1 MLLAWVLGLPLPI
14 EIDKRPGKKFRQGFI
29 GVPAAAVGRIKN
41 VFLCL
46 FPHSLDVG
54 VGEAVSLYCARVGT
68 DSGVGPE
75 EWLRQSAHPF
85 GGSVCRGL
93 C

>member
-1 MLLAWVLGLPLPI
+1 M
-14 EIDKRPGKKFRQGFI
+14 
-29 GVPAAAVGRIKN
+29 
-41 VFLCL
+41 FLCL

-54 VGEAVSLYCARVGT
+54 VGEAVSVYCARVGT

-85 GGSVCRGL
+85 GGGVCRGHVL
-93 C
+93 VPLTCSWLFRSDSWVFRDFFTSSGP